1 MDSEH
6 TSPTERLWT
15 PWRMKYVG
23 GHTREDG
30 CIFCNRITETQDIS
44 SLVLYRGRDV
54 FAIMNL
60 YPYNTGHIM
69 LVPNQHASDPSELP
83 PVSWE
88 EMGATLPL
96 LTTILRRVFGCD
108 GFNVGLNIG
117 SVAGAGVAAHLHQHI
132 VPRWIGDAN
141 FMPVMASTMV
151 LPEMIP
157 VTYAKIRAEIE
168 RELTGATSASMVLLD
183 PSGQSAFIRHG
194 TLPHIRLAPD
204 MPVWKSVLDAI
215 PPEVTEIE
223 LTGWAGQESAMSP
236 DAATIALTLR
246 GSVTGNLS
254 EGWEL
259 VSIGNDSLDD
269 VTRTT
274 VERAIAQL
282 APGI

>member
-6 TSPTERLWT
+6 TAPTERLWT

-23 GHTREDG
+23 GHAKEDG
-30 CIFCNRITETQDIS
+30 CIFCNRIAETQDIS
-44 SLVLYRGRDV
+44 SLVLYRGQHV

-83 PVSWE
+83 AAAWE
-88 EMGATLPL
+88 EMGTTLPL
-96 LTTILRRVFGCD
+96 LTNTLRCVFGCD

-151 LPEMIP
+151 LPELIP

-168 RELTGATSASMVLLD
+168 HELTGADFATLVLVD
-183 PSGQSAFIRHG
+183 RTGQAVLIHNG
-194 TLPHIRLAPD
+194 ILPQVHLEPD
-204 MPVWKSVLDAI
+204 VPVWKSVMDAV
-215 PPEVTEIE
+215 PAGVAEVE
-223 LTGWAGQESAMSP
+223 LAGWAGQESAMSP
-236 DAATIALTLR
+236 DAGTIGLTLR
-246 GSVTGNLS
+246 GIVPENLT
-254 EGWEL
+254 EGWQL
-259 VSIGNDSLDD
+259 TSIDDNLDAAMRA
-269 VTRTT
+269 TI
-274 VERAIAQL
+274 ERAVAQIA
-282 APGI
+282 PRI